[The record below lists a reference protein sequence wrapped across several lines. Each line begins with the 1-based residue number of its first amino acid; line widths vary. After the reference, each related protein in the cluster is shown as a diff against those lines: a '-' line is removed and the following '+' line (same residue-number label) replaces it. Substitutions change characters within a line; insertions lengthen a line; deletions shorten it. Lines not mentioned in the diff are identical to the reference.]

1 MSRPAVFLDRD
12 GTIIVDGKYLAD
24 PAGVIPLPGA
34 LESLA
39 MLQQHGYLLVIIS
52 NQSGIGRGYFC
63 VAERDAVQAHVEE
76 LFQAAGVSFAGDYYC
91 PHAPEDDC
99 SCRKPYPTMLLDAA
113 RELDIDLAASF
124 MVGDKVSDVQ
134 AGHNAGCRALLLAA
148 APVDCAADFIAPD
161 IKAAAEW
168 IIAQGGK
175 PDVR

>member
-1 MSRPAVFLDRD
+1 MLHPAVFLDRD

-39 MLQQHGYLLVIIS
+39 MLQQCGYVLVIIS

-63 VAERDAVQAHVEE
+63 VAERDAVQARVEE
-76 LFQAAGVSFAGDYYC
+76 LFHAAGVSFAGDYYC
-91 PHAPEDDC
+91 PHAPDDDC

-113 RELDIDLAASF
+113 RALGIDLPASF
-124 MVGDKVSDVQ
+124 MVGDKVSDVE
-134 AGHNAGCRALLLAA
+134 AGQNAGCRAVLLAP
-148 APVDCAADFIAPD
+148 APVACTADFIAPD
-161 IKAAAEW
+161 IKTAAEW
-168 IIAQGGK
+168 IIAQEGK